1 MSCSIASL
9 QLTLW
14 LLAAPAAAIAAERD
28 PATGLVLA
36 PGWELV
42 GAYCGSCHSYQLVT
56 AQRGDA
62 GFWEGT
68 IRWMQ
73 RTQNLT
79 ALPAAHE
86 RAIVDYLAA
95 NYSESI
101 AGDSVRGRRPPLA
114 GSLLP
119 ESAR

>member
-1 MSCSIASL
+1 MCRSIASL

-14 LLAAPAAAIAAERD
+14 LLAAPAAIAAERD
-28 PATGLVLA
+28 PATGLVVA

-62 GFWEGT
+62 GFWERT

-79 ALPAAHE
+79 ELPAAHQ

-95 NYSESI
+95 NYSESL
-101 AGDSVRGRRPPLA
+101 ADESVPGRRPPVA
-114 GSLLP
+114 YNLLP
-119 ESAR
+119 ESAL